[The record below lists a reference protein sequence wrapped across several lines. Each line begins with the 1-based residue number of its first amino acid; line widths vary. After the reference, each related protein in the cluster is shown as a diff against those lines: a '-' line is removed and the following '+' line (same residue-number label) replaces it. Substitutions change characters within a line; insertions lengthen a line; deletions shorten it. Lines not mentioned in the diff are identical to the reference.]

1 VDFVFENLL
10 IKTSQFI
17 LHGLGKEN
25 GKYFI
30 GNYDWMIFFFLKAAG
45 KQKIF
50 KKVLT
55 NSASW

>member
-30 GNYDWMIFFFLKAAG
+30 GNYDWMIFF
-45 KQKIF
+45 
-50 KKVLT
+50 
-55 NSASW
+55 S